1 MKKKLSRDVVGVAF
15 TSSIPMKSA
24 RLKSTKPKIKKAERY
39 AWFLPMLQA
48 RWPDA
53 VAEFKFHGLRKW
65 RADFAIPSKRLLIE
79 IDGGIFSG
87 GRHTRGAGFLADMEK
102 MNNATMLGYRVLRYS
117 PQQLKNYTEVLVD
130 IQFCVIGWTIA
141 KLTDTK

>member
-1 MKKKLSRDVVGVAF
+1 
-15 TSSIPMKSA
+15 
-24 RLKSTKPKIKKAERY
+24 
-39 AWFLPMLQA
+39 MLQA

-53 VAEFKFHGLRKW
+53 VAEFRFHDARKW

-102 MNNATMLGYRVLRYS
+102 MNAATMLGYRVLRYS
-117 PQQLKNYTEVLVD
+117 PQQLKCYSNVLAD
-130 IQFCVIGWTIA
+130 AGCVVSVWPLGWSDV
-141 KLTDTK
+141 K

>member
-1 MKKKLSRDVVGVAF
+1 
-15 TSSIPMKSA
+15 MKSPA
-24 RLKSTKPKIKKAERY
+24 VKVIKPKIKKADRY
-39 AWFLPMLQA
+39 AWFLPKLQA

-53 VAEFKFHGLRKW
+53 VAEFRFHDTRKW

-117 PQQLKNYTEVLVD
+117 PQQLKCYGNVLAD
-130 IQFCVIGWTIA
+130 ILAVAMCDLIA
-141 KLTDTK
+141 PQDGA